1 MLLNKR
7 TNILFDQ
14 QLWNQLM
21 QIAKEKRTSVGEL
34 VRIAV
39 RKEYAEDEKQE
50 RIEKAV
56 ENILAFRK
64 KHGKRLAIGEDSTA
78 LIRKI
83 RDQRY
88 GKDHL
93 RRIGSY

>member
-1 MLLNKR
+1 MLLSKR

-21 QIAKEKRTSVGEL
+21 QIAKDKGTSVGEL
-34 VRIAV
+34 VRVAV
-39 RKEYAEDEKQE
+39 RKEYAEDKKQE
-50 RIEKAV
+50 SIEKAV

-64 KHGKRLAIGEDSTA
+64 KHGKRLAKSEDSA
-78 LIRKI
+78 ILIRKM

-88 GKDHL
+88 GQKN
-93 RRIGSY
+93 I

>member
-21 QIAKEKRTSVGEL
+21 QIAKVKRTSVGEL

>member
-21 QIAKEKRTSVGEL
+21 QIAKVKRTSVGEL

-39 RKEYAEDEKQE
+39 RKEYSEDEKQE
-50 RIEKAV
+50 RIGKAV
-56 ENILAFRK
+56 ENILAFQK
-64 KHGKRLAIGEDSTA
+64 LHGKRLAKGEDSTA
-78 LIRKI
+78 LIRKM
-83 RDQRY
+83 RDTRY
-88 GKDHL
+88 GKG
-93 RRIGSY
+93 I